1 MQYVLQFAIL
11 CNFQKFLKRESFI
24 PSSPSRLSQKHKQPA
39 MFSCSTYMR
48 AVRQQ
53 KAEQVIHSI
62 YYNLGW
68 GCAFLLQSSKQHRPT
83 CTAPFHIS
91 PAHPP
96 STPHCH
102 FTYELLPASRRR
114 ERMEGGYGKHLSP
127 VRHLLPQMTQSDC
140 RKSRRE
146 RSPFTITVHGTG
158 QWTEVSLSAAPQMP
172 PWPQAF
178 NQTSLLSTMKSAVN
192 HPHRQDK
199 EGCQGK

>member
-11 CNFQKFLKRESFI
+11 CNFQKLLKRESFI

-83 CTAPFHIS
+83 CMALFIS
-91 PAHPP
+91 AQRILHRPLTVTLHTSSYLHPGG
-96 STPHCH
+96 
-102 FTYELLPASRRR
+102 ER
-114 ERMEGGYGKHLSP
+114 EWK
-127 VRHLLPQMTQSDC
+127 VD
-140 RKSRRE
+140 RE
-146 RSPFTITVHGTG
+146 NISA
-158 QWTEVSLSAAPQMP
+158 LSAI
-172 PWPQAF
+172 F
-178 NQTSLLSTMKSAVN
+178 FYK
-192 HPHRQDK
+192 
-199 EGCQGK
+199 

>member
-1 MQYVLQFAIL
+1 MPLPGLDSTGRGPHTENAQSGWLSPQLEISHMQYVLQFAIL
-11 CNFQKFLKRESFI
+11 CNFQKLLKRESFI

-83 CTAPFHIS
+83 CMALFHIS

-114 ERMEGGYGKHLSP
+114 ERMEGG
-127 VRHLLPQMTQSDC
+127 
-140 RKSRRE
+140 
-146 RSPFTITVHGTG
+146 
-158 QWTEVSLSAAPQMP
+158 
-172 PWPQAF
+172 
-178 NQTSLLSTMKSAVN
+178 
-192 HPHRQDK
+192 
-199 EGCQGK
+199 